1 MSLIYWIKNTKTD
14 VELVLLKYSILFHW
28 EEPKTDFNE
37 VATYASGTSA
47 QKTTNMTLSF
57 QKGYLNKQL

>member
-1 MSLIYWIKNTKTD
+1 MAWITIVGSK
-14 VELVLLKYSILFHW
+14 LKST
-28 EEPKTDFNE
+28 EPKTDFNE

-57 QKGYLNKQL
+57 QKAY